1 MTENYYKNV
10 VLTDMENFWLENP
23 PTEYPVRQ
31 YAAAKWFDQD
41 LFAEFYHK
49 VCNNEPLYTSEWLIA
64 KWNNASTYFFLTEEE
79 QEKFA
84 DFIAYYNTVS
94 WWDFRAF
101 SDDSSSA
108 IRNSYTE
115 IWRRWN
121 TPRSVPEDQYWEMRT
136 YTAPWLQDPHN
147 PVDIPE
153 RYDPEWYRPEDPH
166 DWKQWNLTPTA
177 EETPREDHAT
187 WDYFQEQAQ

>member
-10 VLTDMENFWLENP
+10 VLTDMENFWLDNP

-31 YAAAKWFDQD
+31 YAAAKWFDPD
-41 LFAEFYHK
+41 LFSEFYHK

-64 KWNNASTYFFLTEEE
+64 KWNNSSTYFFLTDEE

-84 DFIAYYNTVS
+84 DYISYYNTVS

-108 IRNSYTE
+108 IRNSYHAIE
-115 IWRRWN
+115 QRWN
-121 TPRSVPEDQYWEMRT
+121 TPRSVPEDQYSEMRT

-177 EETPREDHAT
+177 AETPREDKET
-187 WDYFQEQAQ
+187 GDYFQDRAK